1 MPSALYF
8 CLLLHSENLSEK
20 PLMKMFFGNL
30 NEPVFQK
37 WKLFYSG
44 DRIIEAGEKASSGR
58 SC

>member
-1 MPSALYF
+1 MK
-8 CLLLHSENLSEK
+8 K

-44 DRIIEAGEKASSGR
+44 DRIIEAGEKPSSGR